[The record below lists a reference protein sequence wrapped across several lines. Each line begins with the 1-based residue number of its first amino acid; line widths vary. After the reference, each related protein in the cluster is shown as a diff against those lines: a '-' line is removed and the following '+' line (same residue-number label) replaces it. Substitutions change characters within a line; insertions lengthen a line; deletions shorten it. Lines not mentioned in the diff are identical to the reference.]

1 MKQSTNHIILNA
13 NQIQQKTKR
22 IAFQILEDHLH
33 ENEIILV
40 GIKNSGYAFAEALGE
55 ELKNITNIDIKL
67 GSLSINKRN
76 PIEALQTSLKV
87 DDYQDKCVVV
97 VDDVL
102 NSGATL
108 IYAVKHFLA
117 VPLKQLKTA
126 VLVDRSHKKFP
137 VKANYKGLS
146 LSTSLQE
153 TVQVEFGKNAK
164 VSLY

>member
-1 MKQSTNHIILNA
+1 MKSDNSILNTA
-13 NQIQQKTKR
+13 QIQQKTKR
-22 IAFQILEDHLH
+22 IAFQILEDHIH
-33 ENEIILV
+33 ETEIVIV
-40 GIKNSGYAFAEALGE
+40 GIKKSGFAFAEAIVAQ
-55 ELKNITNIDIKL
+55 LKEISSLNIKL
-67 GSLSINKRN
+67 GSVSINKRN
-76 PIEALQTSLKV
+76 PIEDLETSLLV
-87 DDYQDKCVVV
+87 EDYKGKSVVI

-153 TVQVEFGKNAK
+153 TVQVKFGKNAN